1 MPNTTQMLRTALR
14 GSIVLAAAV
23 LGTGAIAQSSSIDV
37 SGRSDA
43 AGDVTRSKILAISDL
58 NLADASGQRR
68 LDQRIRYTASYVCN
82 DGGLLGTRRT
92 KDYDRC
98 YSAALT
104 GAQSKVAQRIASGD
118 MRPIRVAAR

>member
-14 GSIVLAAAV
+14 GSIVLAAAA

-37 SGRSDA
+37 SGRSDN
-43 AGDVTRSKILAISDL
+43 GDVSRSKILAISDL
-58 NLADASGQRR
+58 NLADAAGQRR
-68 LDQRIRYTASYVCN
+68 LDQRIRYTAGYVCN

-92 KDYDRC
+92 KDYNRC
-98 YSAALT
+98 YSDALT
-104 GAQSKVAQRIASGD
+104 GAHNMVAQRVASGD